1 MATEL
6 PELDASAFQPL
17 IEHLSKHNIPI
28 NKYRKG
34 VGIGRSQCYGMVRK
48 RSMSPDLSRCSW
60 MDPRLHYLLMKFGL
74 MYLPPEFTFT
84 SVQVNDSY
92 MCEAH
97 FDKHNRGNSYI
108 VAFGSYTG
116 GELVL
121 KNPTDTEYNIRHRPI
136 LFDGSK
142 IEHYTKEFT
151 GRRWSIVFH
160 TLVPPPKFPMIRKL
174 EDYEAVCKDGQ
185 WVIAWYRQ
193 GEPTVYLSKKNG
205 LAHPLKGRK
214 KVLADAALTE
224 VAYDLRLTA
233 AQNLMMNSR
242 RELEPL
248 TEETSVSGYSG
259 GDDTG
264 AD

>member
-1 MATEL
+1 
-6 PELDASAFQPL
+6 
-17 IEHLSKHNIPI
+17 
-28 NKYRKG
+28 
-34 VGIGRSQCYGMVRK
+34 
-48 RSMSPDLSRCSW
+48 
-60 MDPRLHYLLMKFGL
+60 
-74 MYLPPEFTFT
+74 
-84 SVQVNDSY
+84 
-92 MCEAH
+92 
-97 FDKHNRGNSYI
+97 

-142 IEHYTKEFT
+142 IQHYTKEFT

-214 KVLADAALTE
+214 KVVADAALTE

-233 AQNLMMNSR
+233 AQNLMMRHHTSEPAHHD
-242 RELEPL
+242 ELGTL
-248 TEETSVSGYSG
+248 SEETSV
-259 GDDTG
+259 
-264 AD
+264 

>member
-1 MATEL
+1 M
-6 PELDASAFQPL
+6 
-17 IEHLSKHNIPI
+17 

-34 VGIGRSQCYGMVRK
+34 VGIGRSQCFGMVRK
-48 RSMSPDLSRCSW
+48 RSMSPDLSRQSW
-60 MDPRLHYLLMKFGL
+60 LDPRLHYLLMKFGL
-74 MYLPPEFTFT
+74 MYLPPGFTFT

-136 LFDGSK
+136 LFDGSQ

-151 GRRWSIVFH
+151 GRRWSIVYH
-160 TLVPPPKFPMIRKL
+160 TLVPPPKFPMVRQL
-174 EDYEAVCKDGQ
+174 QDYEAVSKDGQ

-205 LAHPLKGRK
+205 LEHPLKGRTK
-214 KVLADAALTE
+214 KVVAQPE
-224 VAYDLRLTA
+224 VVYDLRLTA
-233 AQNLMMNSR
+233 AQNLMLNSR
-242 RELEPL
+242 TVTEPL
-248 TEETSVSGYSG
+248 SEETSC
-259 GDDTG
+259 
-264 AD
+264 

>member
-1 MATEL
+1 MPTEL

-17 IEHLSKHNIPI
+17 VDHLSKHNIPI

-48 RSMSPDLSRCSW
+48 RSLAPDLSRCSW
-60 MDPRLHYLLMKFGL
+60 MDPKLHYLLMKFAL
-74 MYLPPEFTFT
+74 VNMPPGFTFT

-121 KNPTDTEYNIRHRPI
+121 KEGPDKEYNIRHRPM
-136 LFDGSK
+136 LFDGSQV
-142 IEHYTKEFT
+142 EHYTKEFQ

-160 TLVPPPKFPMIRKL
+160 TLVPPSKFPMIRKL

-193 GEPTVYLSKKNG
+193 GEPTLYLDKKNG
-205 LAHPLKGRK
+205 LAHPLKGRTK
-214 KVLADAALTE
+214 KVVVQPMLAYDIRLTE
-224 VAYDLRLTA
+224 
-233 AQNLMMNSR
+233 AQNLMVRSMVPVIEEN
-242 RELEPL
+242 LEM
-248 TEETSVSGYSG
+248 ESEIEI
-259 GDDTG
+259 
-264 AD
+264 